1 MLTKYTLVDVLVDRH
16 SDRQIETPLFI
27 VTFDY
32 NVGIGPG

>member
-16 SDRQIETPLFI
+16 SDRRMETPLFI